1 MISWTILVEEGI
13 GWDEIKG
20 SPMGNVGFQISKAA
34 GLGLVSLILGLAVQR
49 IGRSNVSAGWVWAL
63 PLSVLSL
70 TIGWDFVRGFGV
82 GWGLS
87 SYFFYAHPGRDESC
101 VSRNLFTYPAWS
113 SAWVLSGAVFA
124 SRRNRSAAASRK
136 EKAGLHEPSRP

>member
-34 GLGLVSLILGLAVQR
+34 GLGLVSLIRVSPFNESPP
-49 IGRSNVSAGWVWAL
+49 SNVSARWVWAL

-70 TIGWDFVRGFGV
+70 TSGWDFVRGFGV

-87 SYFFYAHPGRDESC
+87 SYFFCAHPGRDESC
-101 VSRNLFTYPAWS
+101 VARDLFTYPAWS
-113 SAWVLSGAVFA
+113 APGIQLVQC
-124 SRRNRSAAASRK
+124 
-136 EKAGLHEPSRP
+136 